1 MSKVYDHFMET
12 VETAFEEA
20 VMNIDNF
27 DDDGKIRWDF
37 VDADT
42 YMATAMKCGP
52 FPNDLFYELFDE
64 LVEWYCAPEAITA

>member
-20 VMNIDNF
+20 VMNPENF
-27 DDDGKIRWDF
+27 NDDGQINWCF
-37 VDADT
+37 VDADV

-52 FPNDLFYELFDE
+52 FPNEMFYDLFDE
-64 LVEWYCAPEAITA
+64 LADWYCTPEAISA